1 MAAMNLSH
9 ARRVRAGF
17 TWIELMFV
25 LVVIAILALMAI
37 PALQDSALKKQVKE
51 GMSLADVA
59 KKGVQAFWALTGEMP
74 QNNAQADLPPRDKI
88 VGNMVTEVNVD
99 GGAITLTYGNNASK
113 ALEGRKLTLRPAV
126 VAGEPVVPI
135 AWLCHNIPAPGG
147 MEVRGQNHT
156 DIQASWLPV
165 ECRGANAKK

>member
-1 MAAMNLSH
+1 MNLSQL
-9 ARRVRAGF
+9 RRAGF

-51 GMSLADVA
+51 GMALAEVA
-59 KKGVQAFWALTGEMP
+59 KKGVQAAWTATGEMP
-74 QNNAQADLPPRDKI
+74 ANNAQADLPPRHKI

-99 GGAITLTYGNNASK
+99 AGAITLTYGNNASK

-126 VAGEPVVPI
+126 MDDQPVVPI
-135 AWLCHNIPAPGG
+135 AWLCHNVPAPGG
-147 MEVRGQNHT
+147 MEVRGRNQT

-165 ECRGANAKK
+165 ECRGAEAKK